1 MKKKLLHI
9 NLIFAVIFA
18 SLNVLKAQGEAPL
31 ELPQQNLPGYAL
43 LSELNLEEKLS
54 SGTKKEL
61 ELKVS
66 KQKIVLG
73 RDSMV
78 EFSAK
83 SKWAKDY
90 IWKFGD
96 GSSLSGFQHVQHM
109 YEKPGKYQVILIAS
123 NEDEASRKEI
133 EIEVLANPSALEIK
147 EMGHYFVFPNN
158 NKLLTDIQL
167 DLPKR
172 EKRFRVEIKDNRG
185 VRVFEK
191 KYGRVKKDQII
202 SLDLS
207 NLEDGRYYAI
217 LKGKKYSV
225 LSKVT
230 IVR

>member
-1 MKKKLLHI
+1 MKRTLLPTYLFFLVTFSSLGI
-9 NLIFAVIFA
+9 LSAQNRNDLAV
-18 SLNVLKAQGEAPL
+18 NVQE
-31 ELPQQNLPGYAL
+31 LPGYAL

-158 NKLLTDIQL
+158 NKLITDIQL
-167 DLPKR
+167 DLPKN

-202 SLDLS
+202 TLDLTD
-207 NLEDGRYYAI
+207 LEDGRYYAI

>member
-1 MKKKLLHI
+1 MKQTLLPTYLFFLVTFSSLGI
-9 NLIFAVIFA
+9 LSAQNRNDLAV
-18 SLNVLKAQGEAPL
+18 NVQE
-31 ELPQQNLPGYAL
+31 LPGYAL

-158 NKLLTDIQL
+158 NKLITDIQL
-167 DLPKR
+167 DLPKN

-185 VRVFEK
+185 ARVFEK

-202 SLDLS
+202 TLDLTD
-207 NLEDGRYYAI
+207 LEDGRYYAI

>member
-96 GSSLSGFQHVQHM
+96 GSSLSGFQHVQHV
-109 YEKPGKYQVILIAS
+109 YEKPGKYHVILIAS
-123 NEDEASRKEI
+123 NDDEASRKEI

-158 NKLLTDIQL
+158 NKLITDIQL

-202 SLDLS
+202 TLDLS